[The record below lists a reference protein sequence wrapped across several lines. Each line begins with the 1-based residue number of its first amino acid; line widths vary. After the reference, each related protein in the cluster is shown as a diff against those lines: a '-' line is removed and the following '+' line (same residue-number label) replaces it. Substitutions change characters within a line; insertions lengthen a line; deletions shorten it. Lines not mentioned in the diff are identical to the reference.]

1 MIEVGTYQA
10 RTRLS
15 QLLER
20 VRAGET
26 VVITSRGRPV
36 VRLVPPEPEGGER
49 LVAAAVQRILE
60 RRRRM
65 PRVSRDEILRWRD
78 QGRP

>member
-10 RTRLS
+10 KTMLS

-26 VVITSRGRPV
+26 VVITSRGQPV
-36 VRLVPPEPEGGER
+36 ARLVPPEAEGGKR
-49 LVAAAVQRILE
+49 LAAAAVQRILE
-60 RRRRM
+60 RRQRA

>member
-10 RTRLS
+10 KTMLS
-15 QLLER
+15 RLLER

-36 VRLVPPEPEGGER
+36 ARLVPAEPEGGER
-49 LVAAAVQRILE
+49 LAAAAVQRILE